1 MAHFA
6 QLNSNN
12 HVTQVIVVGNDD
24 ITDGNG
30 IESEIVGISFCQKH
44 VGDFTTVWKQ
54 TSYTAGHTYACLKLT
69 EYSLF
74 RYFSEIF

>member
-12 HVTQVIVVGNDD
+12 TVLQVIVVGNDD

-30 IESEIVGISFCQKH
+30 NERVKVLVFLSVR
-44 VGDFTTVWKQ
+44 TM
-54 TSYTAGHTYACLKLT
+54 
-69 EYSLF
+69 
-74 RYFSEIF
+74 

>member
-12 HVTQVIVVGNDD
+12 TVLTVIVVGNDD

-30 IESEIVGISFCQKH
+30 NESE
-44 VGDFTTVWKQ
+44 
-54 TSYTAGHTYACLKLT
+54 
-69 EYSLF
+69 E
-74 RYFSEIF
+74 